1 MISTKMRLVRRN
13 LIGHGFWMFLC
24 GLLGGLGFTAFLL
37 GGIEVYPGK
46 IVPLS
51 LPGTEAGWR
60 GCHTGPISN
69 GVMVILTA
77 LSIPKLGIPD
87 GIAEWLCWIIK
98 MDGWAN
104 VGFYFFANLSPN
116 RGQALG
122 GSRIGPSNVFS
133 ALALVPAALF
143 GFPAIAA
150 FAVAG
155 YYAVSNQLFPE
166 SQYGKAKTR

>member
-1 MISTKMRLVRRN
+1 
-13 LIGHGFWMFLC
+13 
-24 GLLGGLGFTAFLL
+24 
-37 GGIEVYPGK
+37 
-46 IVPLS
+46 
-51 LPGTEAGWR
+51 
-60 GCHTGPISN
+60 
-69 GVMVILTA
+69 MVILTA

-104 VGFYFFANLSPN
+104 VSFYFFANLSPN

-122 GSRIGPSNVFS
+122 GSRVGPSNVFS

-143 GFPAIAA
+143 GFPVVAA